1 MANIKSA
8 KKRISTIERRTAE
21 NKYVKATISTQ
32 IKKFRKMLAEGNIAE
47 AEKFSKEVYSY
58 IDSACSKGVIHRN
71 NASRKIGRLAEA
83 LYKAQ
88 STAKVETKKKEKVE
102 EVKEVKAEETKA
114 EPAKK
119 ATRTTRTTRTTK
131 TTKTAKTTEEKPATK
146 KSTKTTAKKDEE
158 KPAKKTTTRTKKAE

>member
-88 STAKVETKKKEKVE
+88 STAKVETKKVEKVK

-119 ATRTTRTTRTTK
+119 ATRTTK
-131 TTKTAKTTEEKPATK
+131 TDKTAKATEEKPATK